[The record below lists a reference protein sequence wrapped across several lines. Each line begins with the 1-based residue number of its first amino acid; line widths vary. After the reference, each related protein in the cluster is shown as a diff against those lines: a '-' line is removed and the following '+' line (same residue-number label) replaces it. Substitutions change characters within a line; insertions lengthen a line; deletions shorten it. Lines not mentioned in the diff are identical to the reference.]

1 MKKFILCFIT
11 TVCIIAASEIDMHGK
26 SMSGATLL
34 TSSQFSA
41 AKNKI
46 LVQNFWN
53 AVFNEHKISVIDK
66 IIDEKYIPIHTSK
79 MAEVRLKMEL
89 VAFSKNFQ
97 TAAHRSSIS
106 AQMAIWSSSTTISS

>member
-46 LVQNFWN
+46 LVQNFC
-53 AVFNEHKISVIDK
+53 
-66 IIDEKYIPIHTSK
+66 Y
-79 MAEVRLKMEL
+79 R
-89 VAFSKNFQ
+89 
-97 TAAHRSSIS
+97 
-106 AQMAIWSSSTTISS
+106 